1 MYSVGVFYAWDFL
14 FIVIITLAYFLCPRN
29 FIEKKLEYIKFGL
42 TFLSIF
48 FLLFIIIT
56 NILCNAQMT
65 HTLFGVS
72 VVPALLLFHLVYP
85 FREVKRN
92 QHLTFFLFFS
102 SLYVV
107 GLNAFIILAVFFSNM

>member
-14 FIVIITLAYFLCPRN
+14 FIMVMAMAYFLCPKT

-56 NILCNAQMT
+56 NVLCSDGMT
-65 HTLFGVS
+65 HMLFWIS
-72 VVPALLLFHLVYP
+72 ILPALFLFHLVYP
-85 FREVKRN
+85 FKEVKRN
-92 QHLTFFLFFS
+92 QHLNFFLFFS

-107 GLNAFIILAVFFSNM
+107 GVNALIILAFSLSNM